1 MDGEN
6 KRSHLNM
13 IQQVITR
20 MGSNSFSLKGII
32 FFINL

>member
-13 IQQVITR
+13 MAGGLLSCYNAFWNRVTV
-20 MGSNSFSLKGII
+20 L
-32 FFINL
+32 